1 MGLLLTYLARHKRT
15 LAAALVLATINQSF
29 SLLEPQVTRIALDR
43 YLLRI
48 DELARYEFLR
58 GVGLLMLATVTIA
71 FISRVAKNFQDYYVN
86 VTTQKIG
93 ANMYADSVAHTFAL
107 PFAVFE
113 DQRSGELLGKLQK
126 ARTDSQVLV
135 NSMINIIFVSTIGM
149 IIVLAYSYYV
159 HWAVGLAYTIAAP
172 VLAAV
177 TFMLSR
183 RLRALQ
189 KSVVTQVA
197 ELAGS
202 TTETIRNVELVKSLG
217 LEAQETTRL
226 NVTNEAIL
234 KLELKKVR
242 LTRALSFIQGTFI
255 NALRT
260 SLVFLLFWLVYQRA
274 ITIGEYMSLMFYSF
288 FLFGPLQELGTI
300 STQYQEARG
309 SMEVL
314 GQVLSL
320 PPQPKPADAQV
331 VGRVERIEYKGV
343 RFGYQPG
350 VEVLKG
356 IDLTIRRGEAVAFV
370 GPSGSGKTTLV
381 KLLLGLYTPA
391 AGSIEF
397 NGIPSTAIDY
407 EALRSRVG
415 YVSQDT
421 QLFAGTIRE
430 NLRFVQPQASD
441 EECLAALRQARVLQ
455 IIERGDK
462 GLDTKIGEGGI
473 KLSGGEKQRLAIAR
487 SLLRR
492 PEIIVFDEATSSL
505 DSLTEREIMATIED
519 IVAASPHLITVFI
532 AHRLS
537 TVAGCDR
544 IHVMERGALVEAGGH
559 ADLLQRGGMY
569 AALWRSQGGAI
580 DAERTRE
587 PATVG

>member
-1 MGLLLTYLARHKRT
+1 MGLLLKYLARHKRT
-15 LAAALVLATINQSF
+15 LTAALILATINQSF

-48 DELARYEFLR
+48 DELSRDEFLR
-58 GVGLLMLATVTIA
+58 GVGLLMLATVGIA
-71 FISRVAKNFQDYYVN
+71 FVSRVAKNFQDYYVN

-93 ANMYADSVAHTFAL
+93 ANMYADSVSHTFAL

-126 ARTDSQVLV
+126 ARTDSQILV
-135 NSMINIIFVSTIGM
+135 NSMINIIFVSTVGM
-149 IIVLAYSYYV
+149 IFVLAYSYYV
-159 HWAVGLAYTIAAP
+159 HWSVGLAYTVAAP
-172 VLAAV
+172 VLATV

-217 LEAQETTRL
+217 LESQETLRL
-226 NVTNEAIL
+226 NTTNEAIL

-260 SLVFLLFWLVYQRA
+260 SLIFLLFWLVYQQS

-300 STQYQEARG
+300 ATQYQEARG
-309 SMEVL
+309 SMEIL
-314 GQVLSL
+314 AQVLSL
-320 PPQPKPADAQV
+320 PPQEKPAGAIAI
-331 VGRVERIEYKGV
+331 GRVDLIEFQAV
-343 RFGYQPG
+343 RFAYQEGTP
-350 VEVLKG
+350 VLKG
-356 IDLTIRRGEAVAFV
+356 IDIAIRRGESVAFV
-370 GPSGSGKTTLV
+370 GPSGSGKTTMV
-381 KLLLGLYTPA
+381 KLLLGLYAPVS
-391 AGSIEF
+391 GSIEF
-397 NGIPSTAIDY
+397 NGTPSTQIDY
-407 EALRSRVG
+407 EDLRSRVG

-430 NLRFVQPQASD
+430 NLRFVQPAATD
-441 EECLAALRQARVLQ
+441 EECFEALRQARVLK
-455 IIERGDK
+455 IVERGDK

-492 PEIIVFDEATSSL
+492 PEIIIFDEATSSL
-505 DSLTEREIMATIED
+505 DSLTEREIMSTIED
-519 IVAASPHLITVFI
+519 VVAGSPHLITVFI

-537 TVAGCDR
+537 TVAGVDR
-544 IHVMERGALVEAGGH
+544 IYVMERGELVEVGPHGE
-559 ADLLQRGGMY
+559 LLQGGGMY
-569 AALWRSQGGAI
+569 AALWRSQGGAV
-580 DAERTRE
+580 AERE
-587 PATVG
+587 LETVTAGG

>member
-1 MGLLLTYLARHKRT
+1 MGLLLRYLAQHKRT
-15 LAAALVLATINQSF
+15 LATALVLAAINQTF
-29 SLLEPQVTRIALDR
+29 SLMEPQVTRIALDR

-48 DELARYEFLR
+48 DELSRHEFLR
-58 GVGLLMLATVTIA
+58 GVGLLMLATVGIA
-71 FISRVAKNFQDYYVN
+71 FVSRVAKNFQDYYVN

-93 ANMYADSVAHTFAL
+93 TNMYADSVSHTFAL
-107 PFAVFE
+107 PFSVFE

-126 ARTDSQVLV
+126 ARTDSQALV
-135 NSMINIIFVSTIGM
+135 NSMINIIFVSAVGM
-149 IIVLAYSYYV
+149 VFVLCYSYYV
-159 HWAVGLAYTIAAP
+159 HWSVGLAYTLAVP
-172 VLAAV
+172 VLGTV

-217 LEAQETTRL
+217 LETQETLRL
-226 NVTNEAIL
+226 NRTNDAIL
-234 KLELKKVR
+234 KLELQKVR

-274 ITIGEYMSLMFYSF
+274 ISIGEYMSLMFYSF
-288 FLFGPLQELGTI
+288 FLFGPLQELGNI
-300 STQYQEARG
+300 AAQYQEARA
-309 SMEVL
+309 SMEIL

-320 PPQPKPADAQV
+320 PPQPTPADAKK
-331 VGRVERIEYKGV
+331 VGRVDTISFRDV
-343 RFGYQPG
+343 HFAYQEG

-356 IDLTIRRGEAVAFV
+356 INVRISKGESIAFV
-370 GPSGSGKTTLV
+370 GPSGSGKTTMV
-381 KLLLGLYTPA
+381 KLLLGLYGPV
-391 AGSIEF
+391 AGRIEF
-397 NGIPSTAIDY
+397 NGIDAADIDY
-407 EALRSRVG
+407 EDLRKRVG

-430 NLRFVQPQASD
+430 NLKFVQPAASD
-441 EECLAALRQARVLQ
+441 DECLEALRQARALA

-487 SLLRR
+487 SLLRQ

-505 DSLTEREIMATIED
+505 DSITEREIMTTIDEV
-519 IVAASPHLITVFI
+519 VAANPHLITVFI

-537 TVAGCDR
+537 TVASVDR
-544 IHVMERGALVEAGGH
+544 IYVMEKGTVAETGAHLE
-559 ADLLQRGGMY
+559 LLQAPGMY
-569 AALWRSQGGAI
+569 AALWRSQGGAS
-580 DAERTRE
+580 A
-587 PATVG
+587 